1 MLKNFAKNIISSGGF
16 IKPILIDR
24 KDMINPSLMN
34 PTILKT
40 KDKLLLSIRNTNYLL
55 YHAEK
60 NVNEHIWGPLTY
72 LHPENEMALITHNI
86 LCELDS
92 SFNIVNNNTVD
103 TTQCDQSP
111 IWHFIGLE
119 DARLCHWDDK
129 LFLCGVRRDTT
140 ENGEGRIELS
150 EIIHTPEKTI
160 EISRQRMPAP
170 GNNDSYCEKNWMP
183 IIDKPYHFIK
193 WSNPTEVVKFDPV
206 TKTTNTVYLSDLQ
219 YFPGC
224 GDIRGGSQVIRFGNY
239 YVALTHEVALYYS
252 EAGRKDGE
260 YYHRFVA
267 WDENFNIVKISD
279 RINFLGGKIEFSCG
293 ICLYQDN
300 ILITFAFQDNAAFIL
315 GMSQQILRELLGV

>member
-1 MLKNFAKNIISSGGF
+1 
-16 IKPILIDR
+16 
-24 KDMINPSLMN
+24 
-34 PTILKT
+34 
-40 KDKLLLSIRNTNYLL
+40 
-55 YHAEK
+55 
-60 NVNEHIWGPLTY
+60 
-72 LHPENEMALITHNI
+72 
-86 LCELDS
+86 
-92 SFNIVNNNTVD
+92 
-103 TTQCDQSP
+103 
-111 IWHFIGLE
+111 
-119 DARLCHWDDK
+119 
-129 LFLCGVRRDTT
+129 
-140 ENGEGRIELS
+140 
-150 EIIHTPEKTI
+150 
-160 EISRQRMPAP
+160 MPAP

-219 YFPGC
+219 YFSGC

-267 WDENFNIVKISD
+267 LDENFNIVKISD